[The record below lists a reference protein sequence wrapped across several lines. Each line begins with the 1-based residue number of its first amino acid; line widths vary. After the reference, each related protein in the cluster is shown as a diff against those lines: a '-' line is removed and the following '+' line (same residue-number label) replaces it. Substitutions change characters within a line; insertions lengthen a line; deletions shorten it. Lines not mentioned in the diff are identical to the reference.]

1 MTNKPKCP
9 ECGSSTRVQE
19 TRAGDGNPI
28 YYHRVRKCVS
38 KNCGA
43 LFTTVEI
50 YAPDQSIP
58 KTLRKPAR

>member
-1 MTNKPKCP
+1 MSRKPKFP
-9 ECGSSTRVQE
+9 ECGSATKVQE
-19 TRAGDGNPI
+19 TRAGDGRPI

-38 KNCGA
+38 KLCGA

-58 KTLRKPAR
+58 LRLRRPRS